1 MTGYRYADWLKTHAK
16 KKSIMEK
23 LERSLVPFQLF
34 AAIDFAR
41 LHAGA
46 ATRVKNNGNTYKC
59 ELLSRH
65 EAGGKDVFL
74 VKLTKEKMGNT
85 WEDLLMGYSEFKVVM
100 HNGKVVTIYPNQ
112 ERYFDNI
119 IGMFEA
125 EQYYDL
131 YQTRTLYIKN
141 LLARYILLKLINTHL
156 SHMSLLYSVRHNGE
170 LIPVLAGVENREW
183 IMYAFDRKEAN
194 ELARHY
200 QGKCAK
206 LTVVYF
212 INRNFEREDKN
223 RNFRAAGVQVM
234 SIKQFYRT
242 LGLAVAERTEIE
254 KQVFFLIEMLYEN
267 RLDWDERKLIKKIL
281 NAPKLSDKVLAWMDV
296 PKMLVEDALNVLVE
310 DYNNP
315 KDIFHMLCAANLV
328 NTYTNRYKD
337 KNKMALKKKPKHS
350 KKTRI
355 EKADLNKRVHIMYCF
370 KNQVMETII
379 NLLKM
384 RSKHLKVALAHV
396 FGSPQYTLLAD
407 VRIEGHDYQFKF
419 RGMHPR
425 YIDHLHALGVKD
437 NGQYSLTR
445 LQPVAPALYLYSYH
459 LKWNQD

>member
-1 MTGYRYADWLKTHAK
+1 MTGYRYADWLNTHAK
-16 KKSIMEK
+16 KKTIMEK

-41 LHAGA
+41 LNTGA
-46 ATRVKNNGNTYKC
+46 TGEVKNNGNTYKYT
-59 ELLSRH
+59 LLSRYKVS
-65 EAGGKDVFL
+65 GKDVFL
-74 VKLTKEKMGNT
+74 VRLAKAKIVNA
-85 WEDLLMGYSEFKVVM
+85 WEDLLMGYSEFKVIM

-156 SHMSLLYSVRHNGE
+156 SHMSLLYSVRHDGE
-170 LIPVLAGVENREW
+170 MIPVLAGVENREW

-194 ELARHY
+194 EVARHY
-200 QGKCAK
+200 QSKCTK

-212 INRNFEREDKN
+212 INRNFEHEDRN
-223 RNFRAAGVQVM
+223 RNFHTPGVQVM

-242 LGLAVAERTEIE
+242 LGLAAAERSEIE
-254 KQVFFLIEMLYEN
+254 KQVFFLIEMLYDK
-267 RLDWDERKLIKKIL
+267 RMDWDERKLKKKIL
-281 NAPKLSDKVLAWMDV
+281 NAPKLTDNAPVWMEV

-337 KNKMALKKKPKHS
+337 KNKMALKRKPKHS
-350 KKTRI
+350 KKIRV
-355 EKADLNKRVHIMYCF
+355 EKAALNKRVHIMYCF
-370 KNQVMETII
+370 KNQVMETIT

-384 RSKHLKVALAHV
+384 HSKHLKVSLAHV
-396 FGSPQYTLLAD
+396 FGSPQYTLLAN

-425 YIDHLHALGVKD
+425 YIDQLHALGVKD
-437 NGQYSLTR
+437 NGQYNVTR

-459 LKWNQD
+459 IKRNQ